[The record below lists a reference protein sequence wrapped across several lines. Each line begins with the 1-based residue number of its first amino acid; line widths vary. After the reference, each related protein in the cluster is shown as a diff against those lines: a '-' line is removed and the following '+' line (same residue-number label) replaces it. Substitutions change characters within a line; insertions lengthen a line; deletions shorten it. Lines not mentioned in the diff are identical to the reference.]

1 MKITVSVPTV
11 RPDSLGHTV
20 AAVRRQTWQDWQL
33 VVVGQGDQE
42 AALREATTRAAGG
55 DPRVRYHHIHE
66 RGLSRARNAAVQ
78 LATGDVL
85 AFTDD
90 DCEPAADWL
99 SVIGDALL
107 RDPEV
112 GLVAGAVLPP
122 GGSRGGWL
130 TTCPTNEPREVRYD
144 PRGAGGSRPAG
155 WDWIGANFA
164 VRREVVD
171 AVGAFDV
178 HLGAGAG
185 FPSGEDTDYKFRLE
199 RLGVVML
206 TTPRAVV
213 HHTYG
218 ERSGLRAGFAH
229 SRNYARG
236 NAAMAAKLTLQGDSR
251 GPAWWRESV
260 WGTAE
265 TRKRDVLPHRVPVAL
280 LRRWHFVRAYRD
292 VLRNYRAEPGGLLQQ
307 TAARPDEATVAVR
320 AGRS

>member
-1 MKITVSVPTV
+1 MKITVCVPTV

-20 AAVRRQTWQDWQL
+20 TAIRRQTWQDWQL
-33 VVVGQGDQE
+33 VVVGQGADE
-42 AALREATTRAAGG
+42 AALRDATMQAAGG
-55 DPRVRYHHIHE
+55 DPRVRYHHIAE
-66 RGLSRARNAAVQ
+66 RGLSRARNAGMEMAD
-78 LATGDVL
+78 GDVV

-99 SVIGDALL
+99 EVIADALL
-107 RDPEV
+107 QDDGV
-112 GLVAGAVLPP
+112 GLVAGAVLAPRD
-122 GGSRGGWL
+122 SRGGWL
-130 TTCPTNEPREVRYD
+130 TTCPTNEPLEVRYD
-144 PRGAGGSRPAG
+144 PRSSGGARPEG

-164 VRREVVD
+164 LRRQVIDVV
-171 AVGAFDV
+171 GPFDV
-178 HLGAGAG
+178 RLGAGAG

-236 NAAMAAKLTLQGDSR
+236 NAAMAAKLTLQGDPR
-251 GPAWWRESV
+251 GRAWWKESV

-265 TRKRDVLPHRVPVAL
+265 TRRRDVLPHRVPVAL
-280 LRRWHFVRAYRD
+280 VRRWHFVRAYRE
-292 VLRNYRAEPGGLLQQ
+292 VLRTFRAEPGGLLQQ
-307 TAARPDEATVAVR
+307 VPQPRPDEATTMTG
-320 AGRS
+320 AGA